1 MHYVNNCFYCTFA
14 VEKNE
19 LLKKKEKKKNLNE
32 AFYELSFL
40 KDMPENG
47 MELKLSR
54 VAVHCIDV

>member
-19 LLKKKEKKKNLNE
+19 LLKKKKKNLNE

-40 KDMPENG
+40 KDMAENG
-47 MELKLSR
+47 IELKLSR

>member
-1 MHYVNNCFYCTFA
+1 M
-14 VEKNE
+14 EKNE
-19 LLKKKEKKKNLNE
+19 LFKKKKKNLNE
-32 AFYELSFL
+32 AFYELLFL